1 MSRSM
6 GARCLTMWERD
17 IQAYGGGVPKKR
29 YDAVSQQHG
38 GIMPKVIAGDR
49 SLPEKIN
56 GDRRRSF
63 QGEMGLIDV
72 KRLIFITGFL
82 LSGEVKRKTVEMNVI
97 QKIGG
102 KNGKLRLYLFG
113 RFGAPFWANAAGRRS
128 YSHWD
133 CLLHQSPKE
142 SYSAKMAGSMSKEQ
156 DSSNGAATSA
166 TALIPLTNTTASLI
180 KVEKPRRRLDVIT
193 PTGGVP
199 VFNPSNPAG
208 PTMPIYNPVP
218 TPYPTLTPPIPTMT
232 PENPDTAPGMGTP
245 LSSGQS
251 WCIASQT
258 ASQTTLQVA
267 LDYACGYGG
276 ADCAEIQPGSSCYN
290 PNTIR
295 DHASYAFN
303 SYYQKNPVP
312 TSCDFGGTAVITN
325 VDPRIQLSQTARIT
339 IAKDKAIR
347 QAYPRNP
354 RGLGGLCGLHH
365 PDRPLPTSTISIY
378 CSLTRK
384 SQ

>member
-1 MSRSM
+1 MKAVDDGRSR
-6 GARCLTMWERD
+6 
-17 IQAYGGGVPKKR
+17 
-29 YDAVSQQHG
+29 
-38 GIMPKVIAGDR
+38 
-49 SLPEKIN
+49 
-56 GDRRRSF
+56 
-63 QGEMGLIDV
+63 
-72 KRLIFITGFL
+72 
-82 LSGEVKRKTVEMNVI
+82 
-97 QKIGG
+97 IGG
-102 KNGKLRLYLFG
+102 TEVGKPALNRRG
-113 RFGAPFWANAAGRRS
+113 RNPYFICFALES

-133 CLLHQSPKE
+133 CLLHQSSKE
-142 SYSAKMAGSMSKEQ
+142 SCSAKMAGSMSKEQ
-156 DSSNGAATSA
+156 DSSNNAATSA
-166 TALIPLTNTTASLI
+166 TALILLTNTTASLI
-180 KVEKPRRRLDVIT
+180 KVEKPRRRLDVVT
-193 PTGGVP
+193 PVGGVP

-208 PTMPIYNPVP
+208 PTTPIYNPVP
-218 TPYPTLTPPIPTMT
+218 TPYPTLTPPTPTMT

-325 VDPRIQLSQTARIT
+325 VDPS
-339 IAKDKAIR
+339 
-347 QAYPRNP
+347 
-354 RGLGGLCGLHH
+354 
-365 PDRPLPTSTISIY
+365 TSTCQYPSTSASSSVPNTDSSFPNPTTPAGPSIY
-378 CSLTRK
+378 GSNPPNSMNRALNLRTVSLFLTLLCLLL
-384 SQ
+384 SMDL